1 MSLSN
6 FGRYLDQKFSR
17 LAKVGFKLI
26 LKLLPFERLGLVGK
40 LQVLIDNPER
50 TCLIKFQLEIKEGK
64 TNSATLFKLSSS
76 KESQG
81 SFSLPLEIIVHV
93 AKTSRC
99 ILHPVITEIQMAMN
113 IYTLETNF
121 LLSAYLVSSG
131 HQSVWRFPFLFF
143 WSSSLHPPNFKRQ
156 ETASRARYE
165 VPTFGFRRN
174 SIPRL

>member
-1 MSLSN
+1 M
-6 FGRYLDQKFSR
+6 
-17 LAKVGFKLI
+17 
-26 LKLLPFERLGLVGK
+26 GK

-99 ILHPVITEIQMAMN
+99 ILHPVITEIQIAMN

-121 LLSAYLVSSG
+121 LLSPYLVSSG
-131 HQSVWRFPFLFF
+131 HQSVKQFPSLLLVFL
-143 WSSSLHPPNFKRQ
+143 SSRPNFKRQ

>member
-1 MSLSN
+1 M
-6 FGRYLDQKFSR
+6 
-17 LAKVGFKLI
+17 
-26 LKLLPFERLGLVGK
+26 GK

-99 ILHPVITEIQMAMN
+99 ILHPVITEIQIAMN

-121 LLSAYLVSSG
+121 LLSPYLVSSG
-131 HQSVWRFPFLFF
+131 HQLVKQFPSLLLVFL
-143 WSSSLHPPNFKRQ
+143 SSRPNFKRQ